1 MINLDRNF
9 TKYVGSKT
17 KAVNLVNKIAAK
29 YDDMVMSSTYRK
41 VGRLVLSVYGEL
53 KNLRWVY
60 NPEYK
65 TVTVIY
71 TDGRQKPDEVEP
83 KNTYYV
89 LWIEGLSPERG
100 EKVKRFTPDGIDY
113 TLKMTEAL
121 RIKEKDL
128 ERAKNMLRSQGIADW
143 VIDNPNTYFRT
154 SYAPKGT
161 MLI

>member
-17 KAVNLVNKIAAK
+17 KAVILANKIAEK

-41 VGRLVLSVYGEL
+41 VGRLTLSVYGEL
-53 KNLRWVY
+53 KNFRWVY

-65 TVTVIY
+65 TVSVLY
-71 TDGRQKPDEVEP
+71 TDGRQRPEEVEP

-89 LWIEGLSPERG
+89 LWIEGLSAQHG
-100 EKVKRFTPDGIDY
+100 EKVKRFTTDGIDY

-121 RIKEKDL
+121 RIKKEDL
-128 ERAKNMLRSQGIADW
+128 EKAKDMLRTRGIGNW
-143 VIDNPNTYFRT
+143 VVDNESTYFKT
-154 SYAPKGT
+154 HYAPKGT
-161 MLI
+161 LLI